1 MADSLHRREDLLAR
15 REEGRRALR
24 RRRRLAAG
32 AIAIGLALAIV
43 AASVLIGLLAG
54 DSDSQALNSS
64 RVEGASSQSPHSP
77 VANSEAQADWTP
89 HEGLVPIIEY
99 HVLGSAPADAPYPEL
114 YVTRPDFRRQMD

>member
-1 MADSLHRREDLLAR
+1 MADSPHRREDLLAL

-64 RVEGASSQSPHSP
+64 RVEGESSHSP
-77 VANSEAQADWTP
+77 VANSDAQADWTP
-89 HEGLVPIIEY
+89 HEGPVPIIEY

-114 YVTRPDFRRQMD
+114 Y